1 MGPRSVGQRPG
12 ETGARRWRS
21 MGDWVREDMDE
32 RLCGSRMVGTELAT
46 PIAKALASRSCEL
59 GLGHDSGLAL
69 IWGNS

>member
-1 MGPRSVGQRPG
+1 
-12 ETGARRWRS
+12 

-32 RLCGSRMVGTELAT
+32 RLCGSRMVGTELAM